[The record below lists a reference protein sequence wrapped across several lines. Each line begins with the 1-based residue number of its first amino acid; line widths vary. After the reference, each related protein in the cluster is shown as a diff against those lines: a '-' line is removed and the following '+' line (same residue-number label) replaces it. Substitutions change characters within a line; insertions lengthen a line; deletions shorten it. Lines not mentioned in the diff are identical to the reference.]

1 MKLLLKSASYV
12 FHPLWMPFLGS
23 LFYFLFI
30 PRYFPGEIVRA
41 KLMAIAIITIFIPI
55 VFYFLLKN
63 LGKASNIFLDNVSER
78 RWPLFF
84 FVLLSFMVLN
94 QILNIYNYPGLYYY
108 FAGILIST
116 LISYLFTW
124 LNSKASLHMVGISG
138 LLMFITG
145 FCIYFQL
152 YFIYTISFLII
163 ATGLTASS
171 RLYNKAHNSGE
182 LILGFIIGVIPQ
194 LITFNLWI
202 REYKMSDLFSG

>member
-1 MKLLLKSASYV
+1 MKLVLKLASYL

-23 LFYFLFI
+23 LFYFLLI
-30 PRYFPGEIVRA
+30 PRYFPVEIVKA

-63 LGKASNIFLDNVSER
+63 LGKVTNIFLDRVNER

-84 FVLLSFMVLN
+84 FILLSFMVLN
-94 QILNIYNYPGLYYY
+94 QILNIYNYPGLYFY
-108 FAGILIST
+108 FIGILIST
-116 LISYLFTW
+116 VLSYLLTW
-124 LNSKASLHMVGISG
+124 LNLKASLHMVGMSG
-138 LLMFITG
+138 LLMFVVG
-145 FCIYFQL
+145 FCIYFHL

-171 RLYNKAHNSGE
+171 RLYHKAHTPGE

-194 LITFNLWI
+194 LIAFNLWF
-202 REYKMSDLFSG
+202 REYRMSDLFSG

>member
-1 MKLLLKSASYV
+1 MKLVLKIASYL

-30 PRYFPGEIVRA
+30 PRYFPVEIVKA

-63 LGKASNIFLDNVSER
+63 LGKVTNIFLDRVNER

-94 QILNIYNYPGLYYY
+94 QILNIYNYPGLYFY
-108 FAGILIST
+108 FIGILISSA
-116 LISYLFTW
+116 LSYLLTW
-124 LNSKASLHMVGISG
+124 LNLKASLHMVGMSG
-138 LLMFITG
+138 LLMFIAG
-145 FCIYFQL
+145 FCIYFHL

-171 RLYNKAHNSGE
+171 RLYHKAHTSGE

-194 LITFNLWI
+194 LITFNLWF
-202 REYKMSDLFSG
+202 REYRMSDLF